1 MRSSMFNRTAQ
12 YYDLIYAFKNYG
24 EESAKIRA
32 VIRKEHLSAHSI
44 LDVACGTAE
53 HAKLLSAEFDV
64 DGIDLEP
71 GFVEIAQRKVPTGT
85 FSVADM
91 RSFELGKK
99 YDVVQC
105 LFSSIGYLTRGDDVV
120 RALECFAHHLAK
132 DGIIVVEPWFAPE
145 DWRVG
150 VPHMAPPVDHPEIKI
165 CRLNVSEQ
173 NGNLSSFRLHYLI
186 ATSAGVEYI
195 QEDHELALYTV
206 DEMLQF
212 FQRAG
217 LSVSHD
223 AKGISGRGLY
233 IAKLDHFPQ

>member
-1 MRSSMFNRTAQ
+1 MFARTTQ
-12 YYDLIYAFKNYG
+12 YYDLIYSFKNYA
-24 EESAKIRA
+24 EEVAKIRA
-32 VIRKEHLSAHSI
+32 VIRKEHPAAHSI

-53 HAKLLSAEFDV
+53 HAKLLSAEFAV
-64 DGIDLEP
+64 DGIDVEP
-71 GFVEIAQRKVPTGT
+71 GFVEIAGDKVPAGA

-91 RSFELGKK
+91 RHFELRKK

-105 LFSSIGYLTRGDDVV
+105 LFSSIGYVTQGEDVV
-120 RALECFAHHLAK
+120 RALGCFAQHLAK
-132 DGIIVVEPWFAPE
+132 DGIILVEPWFAPE

-150 VPHMAPPVDHPEIKI
+150 VPHMAPPVDRPDIKI
-165 CRLNVSEQ
+165 FRMNVSAQ
-173 NGNLSSFRLHYLI
+173 AGNLSSFRLHYLI

-206 DEMLQF
+206 AEMLQF

-217 LSVSHD
+217 LSVTYD

-233 IAKLDHFPQ
+233 VARLDRLT

>member
-1 MRSSMFNRTAQ
+1 MFTKTTQ
-12 YYDLIYAFKNYG
+12 YYDLIYSFKNYG
-24 EESAKIRA
+24 EEVAKIRA
-32 VIRKEHLSAHSI
+32 VIRKEHPAAHSI
-44 LDVACGTAE
+44 LDVACGTGE
-53 HAKLLSAEFDV
+53 HARLLSAEFAA
-64 DGIDLEP
+64 DGIDVEP
-71 GFVEIAQRKVPTGT
+71 GFVEIARRKVPAAT

-91 RSFELGKK
+91 RGFELGKK

-120 RALECFAHHLAK
+120 RALECFARHLAK
-132 DGIIVVEPWFAPE
+132 DGIILVEPWFVPGV
-145 DWRVG
+145 WQVG
-150 VPHMAPPVDHPEIKI
+150 VPHMAPPVDLPDIKI
-165 CRLNVSEQ
+165 CRLNVSAQ
-173 NGNLSSFRLHYLI
+173 DGNLSSFRLHYLI

-217 LSVSHD
+217 LTVSHD

-233 IAKLDHFPQ
+233 VARK